1 MLSDRRVPLAAATLA
16 ILAWSAI
23 GVHDRWT
30 WAFEIGIGL
39 VGVAA
44 LVAIYPRFRFTDVV
58 YGVVVVHFLVL
69 AVGAKYTYALSPPG
83 EWLRSWFGF
92 ERNHFDRVGHFMQG
106 FAPALIARE
115 VLLRRTG
122 LVRGGWL
129 ALLVVAFCL
138 AFSAFYEIVEWW
150 VVLAFYAD
158 AGPEW
163 LGHQGDPWDAQWD
176 MTMALAGAVLAIATL
191 ARRQDA
197 QLATIAPPDRP
208 AL

>member
-1 MLSDRRVPLAAATLA
+1 MLSDRRLPLTAATLA
-16 ILAWSAI
+16 IFAWSAI
-23 GVHDRWT
+23 APHDRAT

-39 VGVAA
+39 AGIA
-44 LVAIYPRFRFTDVV
+44 LLIAIYRRFRFTDVV
-58 YGVVVVHFLVL
+58 YVVVVVHFLVL
-69 AVGAKYTYALSPPG
+69 AIGAKYTYAMSPPG
-83 EWLRSWFGF
+83 DWLRAWCGF

-122 LVRGGWL
+122 LVRGAWL
-129 ALLVVAFCL
+129 ALLVVSFCL

-150 VVLAFYAD
+150 VVLAFYPD

-176 MTMALAGAVLAIATL
+176 MTMALAGAVLALTTL
-191 ARRQDA
+191 ARVQDRQMR
-197 QLATIAPPDRP
+197 TIAPT